1 MEGSFESEG
10 IPRLQTENRV
20 QVVEDVSLHPEASVR
35 IDNLY
40 KAYDKRG
47 RQTIALSGID
57 LDIGSSEF
65 VAIVGP
71 SGCGKSTLLRIL
83 AGLEGCSFGQVRWG
97 GVNKGV
103 ARSAVVFQGDSIF
116 PWMTV
121 ERNIEYG
128 LRMLKVPKAER
139 MARTD
144 RYLKLA
150 GLEGFE
156 RAYPHEL
163 SGGMRQRVA
172 IARAFAVDAGML
184 LMDEPFAALDEQ
196 NKLILQQELLTIW
209 EGSRKAVVFITH
221 SIDEAL
227 ILADRVVVMT
237 ARPGRIK
244 SETIVPFERP
254 RNVVALRADSQ
265 YGRLYKQLW
274 ESLQDEVRSERA

>member
-1 MEGSFESEG
+1 
-10 IPRLQTENRV
+10 LQTENRE
-20 QVVEDVSLHPEASVR
+20 QVMEDVSLHSQASVR
-35 IDNLY
+35 INNLY

-47 RQTIALSGID
+47 RQTIALRGID
-57 LDIGSSEF
+57 LDIGNSEF

-83 AGLEGCSFGQVRWG
+83 AGLEGCSFGQITWG
-97 GVNKGV
+97 ETSKGV

-128 LRMLKVPKAER
+128 LKMLKVSKAER